1 MNSVTIIDYGIG
13 NILSVCRA
21 LDFVGADVVLTND
34 PKALLNAR
42 RIILPGVGAFPDGM
56 SKLKNLGL
64 DDVIQEIGCR
74 GMPLLGICL
83 GMQMLLDHGEE
94 FESTPGLKII
104 SGKVIPI
111 PNKSTDN
118 KPIKIPHVGWNDLIQ
133 TEHQVGRHPLL
144 RGVKLGCDYYFTH
157 SFMAQLDQD
166 ENCDAYFQYGGH
178 IIPAIIS
185 HENTIGIQFHPEKSG
200 KVGLEILD
208 KFVKP

>member
-1 MNSVTIIDYGIG
+1 MNSVVIIDYGIG
-13 NILSVCRA
+13 NILSVYRA
-21 LDFVGADVVLTND
+21 LEFIGANVILSND
-34 PKALLNAR
+34 PKIVLNAR
-42 RIILPGVGAFPDGM
+42 RIVLPGVGAFPDGM

-64 DDVIQEIGCR
+64 DNVIKEIGYR
-74 GMPLLGICL
+74 GVPLLGICL
-83 GMQMLLDHGEE
+83 GMQMLLDRGEE

-111 PNKSTDN
+111 PNKSIDN
-118 KPIKIPHVGWNDLIQ
+118 KPIKIPHVGWNNLVH
-133 TEHQVGRHPLL
+133 TENGVGKHPLL

-157 SFMAQLDQD
+157 SFMAHLDHG

-200 KVGLEILD
+200 KAGLEILD